1 MQRGAIVVVLLC
13 GGDKS
18 TQPKTLKRRRNWPRS
33 GRIVHMNDDIFSRY
47 DASDYLKSEAD
58 IAAYLDAVMEEGGDD
73 PAFVAMALG
82 DVARARNMSQLARD
96 TGISREGLSKALSG
110 DGNPTLATILKVS
123 KALGLKLSFQPA
135 G

>member
-1 MQRGAIVVVLLC
+1 
-13 GGDKS
+13 
-18 TQPKTLKRRRNWPRS
+18 
-33 GRIVHMNDDIFSRY
+33 MNDETFSRF
-47 DASDYLKSEAD
+47 DTADYLKSEAD

-73 PAFVAMALG
+73 PAFVARALG